1 MGLKFVIDTNV
12 VFSALIGNKK
22 AQSLIFSK
30 EVIAPKMMFLEIFK
44 HKEKIKKFSKVDIDL
59 LFCELSKYIK
69 VIDEDFI
76 PIETIKEAYELCK
89 DIDIKDISF
98 VALSLYLKAPLIT
111 GDKKLIN
118 GLRKKGFVNI
128 LELKDL

>member
-89 DIDIKDISF
+89 DIDIKDVSF
-98 VALSLYLKAPLIT
+98 VALSLYLKIPLIT
-111 GDKKLIN
+111 GDKKLIS